1 MLLLHLVNRLLAAVI
16 AVAVVVLAALVTVEV
31 SRWAVGEPSWIAP
44 WREWTGDLT
53 GLRADDGRLTAVAAG
68 LAVLGL
74 LLLAFELTP
83 RRPDALTTEPLLE
96 GVHTVVSR
104 KGLASTA
111 DTAARSVSG
120 VIGASSSVG
129 RSRLHVTA
137 RTRARGEGDDLRD
150 RVRSAVEQSLTDLD
164 LTRRPRIRV
173 SVTEES

>member
-16 AVAVVVLAALVTVEV
+16 ALAVVVLAALVTIEV
-31 SRWAVGEPSWIAP
+31 ARWAVGEPSWIVS

-53 GLRADDGRLTAVAAG
+53 GLRADDGRLAAVAAG

-74 LLLAFELTP
+74 LLLVFELTP
-83 RRPDALTTEPLLE
+83 RRPDALSTEPLLD

-120 VIGASSSVG
+120 VIGASSSVR

-137 RTRARGEGDDLRD
+137 RTRVRGEGDDLRG
-150 RVRSAVEQSLTDLD
+150 RVRSAVEQALADLE
-164 LTRRPRIRV
+164 LTRRPRVRV